1 MAANNEPMEWDEIR
15 REFEAMN
22 AIVCVPKNM
31 EKYPKGYIAD
41 EEKSVRWN
49 REFVEQ
55 ENEKYRIEAARLNTL
70 KNKARDAVMRHIYER
85 IQFEVGHNLS
95 LGKAQAIYEMAYER
109 GHAYGFHEV
118 ENYLHELID
127 FASTLLA

>member
-1 MAANNEPMEWDEIR
+1 MATKKEPMGWEDIR
-15 REFEAMN
+15 MDFEKMN
-22 AIVCVPKNM
+22 AMKCVPAGM
-31 EKYPKGYIAD
+31 RKYPTGYIAD
-41 EEKSVRWN
+41 EDESVRWN
-49 REFVEQ
+49 REFVER
-55 ENEKYRIEAARLNTL
+55 ENEKYRKEVARLNTL
-70 KNKARDAVMRHIYER
+70 KNKARDAMMQNIYER

-109 GHAYGFHEV
+109 GHAYGFQEV